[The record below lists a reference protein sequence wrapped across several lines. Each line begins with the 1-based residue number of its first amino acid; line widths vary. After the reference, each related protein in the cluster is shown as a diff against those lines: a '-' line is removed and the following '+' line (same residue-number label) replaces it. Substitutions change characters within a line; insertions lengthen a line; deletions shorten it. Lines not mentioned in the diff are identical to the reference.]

1 MNLVIDKYLELISK
15 KNKLISLCI
24 KEKVDNKR
32 ITHLVNQ
39 GYYYDEKDIIEVL
52 NVRNIQMAK
61 TMINCYSEPP

>member
-1 MNLVIDKYLELISK
+1 MINIQELISK

-61 TMINCYSEPP
+61 TTINCYSEPP